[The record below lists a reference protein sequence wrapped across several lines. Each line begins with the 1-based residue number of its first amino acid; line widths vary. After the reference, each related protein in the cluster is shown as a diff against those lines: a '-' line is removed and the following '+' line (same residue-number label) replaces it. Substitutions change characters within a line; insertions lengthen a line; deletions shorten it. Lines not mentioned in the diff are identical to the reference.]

1 MSNKITRKWDL
12 VIVKDKKNWVD
23 LSLPLWDVINILKR
37 EWKKEWI
44 NINVNWETVEFN
56 FTNWKPWAEM
66 TLDEFLQLSL
76 EVIENWSEV
85 RNIN

>member
-44 NINVNWETVEFN
+44 NINVDWETVEFN
-56 FTNWKPWAEM
+56 FTNWQPWAEM